1 MGSLA
6 NFLVENILN
15 EEVNPITALFGGGF
29 KPPTAGHLEV
39 VKKAINNNPEIDK
52 VIIYVGGKVRNGVTQ
67 DQAIE
72 IWNKFYKP
80 QINKPVE
87 ILPSV
92 APVKDIYR
100 YAKNNPE
107 ETVYWVIGARE
118 GREDDLKDIAN
129 RSISIDK
136 YPNLQLKTTST
147 PDGGMS
153 GTNARKAIVNNNFEE
168 FERYLPDNVDKNAI
182 WDILT
187 KQELNEADPKTG
199 TGKKPKGSGRRLYTD
214 EDPSDTVKVKFSSR
228 QDIVDTL
235 RLNLMLANH
244 KLLI

>member
-1 MGSLA
+1 MDSLA

-29 KPPTAGHLEV
+29 KPPTSGHLEV
-39 VKKAINNNPEIDK
+39 VKKAINDNPEIDK
-52 VIIYVGGKVRNGVTQ
+52 IIIYVGGKARNGVTQ

-72 IWNKFYKP
+72 IWDKFYKS

-118 GREDDLKDIAN
+118 GREDDLKDIAS

-168 FERYLPDNVDKNAI
+168 FERYLHDNVDKNAI

-187 KQELNEADPKTG
+187 KQELNEIDL
-199 TGKKPKGSGRRLYTD
+199 KKYVDKIKKGFSKFIEALKQEKQETKD
-214 EDPSDTVKVKFSSR
+214 AFNLLVQAVKEK
-228 QDIVDTL
+228 
-235 RLNLMLANH
+235 
-244 KLLI
+244 

>member
-1 MGSLA
+1 MNSLA

-29 KPPTAGHLEV
+29 KPPTSGHLEV
-39 VKKAINNNPEIDK
+39 VKKAINDNPEIDK
-52 VIIYVGGKVRNGVTQ
+52 IIIYVGGKARNGVTQ

-72 IWNKFYKP
+72 IWDKFYKP

-92 APVKDIYR
+92 APIKDIYR

-153 GTNARKAIVNNNFEE
+153 GTKARKPIVNNNFEE
-168 FERYLPDNVDKNAI
+168 FER
-182 WDILT
+182 
-187 KQELNEADPKTG
+187 
-199 TGKKPKGSGRRLYTD
+199 
-214 EDPSDTVKVKFSSR
+214 
-228 QDIVDTL
+228 
-235 RLNLMLANH
+235 
-244 KLLI
+244 